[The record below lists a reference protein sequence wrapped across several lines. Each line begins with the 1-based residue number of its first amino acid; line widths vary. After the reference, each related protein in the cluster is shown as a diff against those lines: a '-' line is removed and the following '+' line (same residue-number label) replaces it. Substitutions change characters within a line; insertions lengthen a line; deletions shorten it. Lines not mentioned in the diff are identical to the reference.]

1 MSTKPVKFDKDDVE
15 LSPAPITPAWI
26 IEGAPTARNRVLS
39 TSADQTAC
47 TIVWDCTQGKFNWY
61 YDFDET
67 VHIIAGG
74 VTLEDG
80 HGPARTVGPGDV
92 VFFPAGSH
100 AVWTV
105 DNYVR
110 KVAFCRK
117 ILPSPIGM
125 LVRVLRAVKRRLSLS
140 AGNAG
145 SLMGAN

>member
-1 MSTKPVKFDKDDVE
+1 MSTKPVIFDKDNVE
-15 LSPAPITPAWI
+15 LVASPITPAWI
-26 IEGAPTARNRVLS
+26 IEGTPTARNRVLS
-39 TSADQTAC
+39 TSEDQTAC
-47 TIVWDCTQGKFNWY
+47 TIVWDCTKGKFNWY

-67 VHIIAGG
+67 VHVVEGS

-80 HGPARTVGPGDV
+80 HGPARTIGPGDV

-105 DNYVR
+105 DKYVR

-125 LVRVLRAVKRRLSLS
+125 LVKVLRAVKRKLSPG

>member
-1 MSTKPVKFDKDDVE
+1 MSTKPVKFDKDNVE
-15 LSPAPITPAWI
+15 LLPSPITPAWI
-26 IEGAPTARNRVLS
+26 IDGAPVARNRVLS
-39 TSADQTAC
+39 TSEDQTAC
-47 TIVWDCTQGKFNWY
+47 TIVWDCTKGKFNWY

-67 VHIIAGG
+67 VHITEGS
-74 VTLEDG
+74 VKLEDG

-117 ILPSPIGM
+117 ILPSPIGF
-125 LVRVLRAVKRRLSLS
+125 LVRALRAVKRRLSPQS
-140 AGNAG
+140 GNAG

>member
-1 MSTKPVKFDKDDVE
+1 MSTKPVKFDKDNVE
-15 LSPAPITPAWI
+15 LSPSPITPAWV
-26 IEGAPTARNRVLS
+26 IEGSPTARNRVLS
-39 TSADQTAC
+39 TSDDQTAC
-47 TIVWDCTQGKFNWY
+47 TIVWDCSKGKFNWY

-67 VHIIAGG
+67 VHIVEGG

-80 HGPARTVGPGDV
+80 HGPARHVGPGDV

-117 ILPSPIGM
+117 ILPSPIGT
-125 LVRVLRAVKRRLSLS
+125 LVKVLRAVKRRLSPGS
-140 AGNAG
+140 GNAG